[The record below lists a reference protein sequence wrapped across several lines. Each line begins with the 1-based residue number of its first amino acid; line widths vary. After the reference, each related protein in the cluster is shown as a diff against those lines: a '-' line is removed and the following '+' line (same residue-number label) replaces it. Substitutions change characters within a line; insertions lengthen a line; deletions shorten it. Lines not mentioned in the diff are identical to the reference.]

1 MDTHTKMTQP
11 LVLSDKGF
19 KAVKKK
25 KKRPQ
30 SIGNSFGK
38 KKKKGKNSPRKIT
51 APPTPGG
58 RSAERDPEELPKFP
72 LEELEKKKEQREPQ

>member
-30 SIGNSFGK
+30 SIGNLG

-72 LEELEKKKEQREPQ
+72 LEELEKKKKEQREPQ